1 MKDKKKFSEAEL
13 WYLLYVMVAARD
25 ALLTQGRDIGD
36 LQPRNIFLNA
46 NQHAKIANPLSW
58 PGHITAYR
66 KAVL

>member
-1 MKDKKKFSEAEL
+1 
-13 WYLLYVMVAARD
+13 MVAARD